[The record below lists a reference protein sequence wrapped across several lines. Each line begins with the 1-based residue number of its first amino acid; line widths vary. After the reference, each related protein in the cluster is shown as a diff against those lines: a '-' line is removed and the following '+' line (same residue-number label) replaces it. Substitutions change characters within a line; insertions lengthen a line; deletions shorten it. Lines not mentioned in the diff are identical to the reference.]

1 MKFKTTEPLPFVT
14 LTFCRVVVEHGSV
27 IKIGIDI
34 ADLVKLLFAVPPELT
49 EVVSVIVTVSDTL

>member
-1 MKFKTTEPLPFVT
+1 MKFKTTEPLFVT
-14 LTFCRVVVEHGSV
+14 LTFCRVVEEQGSV